1 MSARQYRSKRT
12 GRRSYRSWPWWLH
25 LLLGVAAFAAFRVGL
40 VRVLPAS
47 ALPALADTATLGV
60 LAWVLFGW
68 FAALAARSA
77 WRARQRHQW
86 FRRMCD
92 LAAIKRLDW
101 RRFEQLVAEAFSRQG
116 FTAQLTGQGGADG
129 GVDVVLRRR
138 GVTLLVQCK
147 QWQSSSV
154 GVKVVREMFGLM
166 AAHGADGIVVVCTG
180 GFTRDALDFAQGRPV
195 DLVDG
200 EQLVG
205 LMREVL

>member
-1 MSARQYRSKRT
+1 
-12 GRRSYRSWPWWLH
+12 
-25 LLLGVAAFAAFRVGL
+25 
-40 VRVLPAS
+40 
-47 ALPALADTATLGV
+47 
-60 LAWVLFGW
+60 
-68 FAALAARSA
+68 
-77 WRARQRHQW
+77 
-86 FRRMCD
+86 MCD

-116 FTAQLTGQGGADG
+116 FAAQLTGQGGADG

-166 AAHGADGIVVVCTG
+166 AAHGADGIVVVSTG
-180 GFTRDALDFAQGRPV
+180 GFTREALDFAQGRPV

-205 LMREVL
+205 LMKEVL